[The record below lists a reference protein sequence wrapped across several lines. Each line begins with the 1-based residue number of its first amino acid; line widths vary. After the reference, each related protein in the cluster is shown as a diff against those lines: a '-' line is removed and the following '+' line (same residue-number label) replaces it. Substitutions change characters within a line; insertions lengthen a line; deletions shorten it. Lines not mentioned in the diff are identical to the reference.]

1 VVEVGA
7 STLAV
12 PAGVRV
18 DYESHIRLLCDV
30 LALAW
35 QADLTRIA
43 TFPFANEG
51 SNRPYRHVAVPDGHH
66 DLSHHGGNREKLEK
80 IKKINRFHVT
90 QFAYYLEKLKAI
102 KEGDGNLLDNSM
114 ILYGSG
120 NGDGN
125 RHNHDDLPILLVG
138 RGGGTLKTGRHVIYR
153 RENDKKTPLAN
164 LYVALLERRG
174 AEPDHFSDSTGK
186 LSNLS

>member
-1 VVEVGA
+1 
-7 STLAV
+7 
-12 PAGVRV
+12 V

-51 SNRPYRHVAVPDGHH
+51 SNRPYRHIAVPDGHH
-66 DLSHHGGNREKLEK
+66 DLSHHGGNREKLDK
-80 IKKINRFHVT
+80 IKKINRFHVA
-90 QFAYYLEKLKAI
+90 QFAYFLEKLKGI
-102 KEGDGNLLDNSM
+102 KEGEGNVLDNSM

-125 RHNHDDLPILLVG
+125 RHNHDELPVLLVG
-138 RGGGTLKTGRHVIYR
+138 KGGGTLATNRHVIYPK
-153 RENDKKTPLAN
+153 DKKTPLTN
-164 LYVALLERRG
+164 LYLALLERMG
-174 AEPDHFSDSTGK
+174 VEAERFGDSTGK